1 MAPVSSALKMQKR
14 SPWLSDSDEE
24 AAGGRSR
31 SPRTAKV
38 TEKQP
43 QQLSNVDA
51 IALARLSNPTR
62 GSWQPDHEVP
72 SPVLRTG
79 TKVRPPQIL
88 EGCQWFQTPIWQIM
102 NARRTEVPSQTRP
115 WIVDSLFAG
124 GCADHTALQAILAT
138 MLLFNINNE
147 MLTLG
152 IVNMLQLTPY
162 V

>member
-24 AAGGRSR
+24 TARNRSR
-31 SPRTAKV
+31 SPKV

-43 QQLSNVDA
+43 CKLSNVDA

-62 GSWQPDHEVP
+62 GSLQPDHEVP

-79 TKVRPPQIL
+79 TKVRLPQIL

>member
-124 GCADHTALQAILAT
+124 GCADHTALQDRKSTRLNSSHT
-138 MLLFNINNE
+138 
-147 MLTLG
+147 
-152 IVNMLQLTPY
+152 
-162 V
+162 